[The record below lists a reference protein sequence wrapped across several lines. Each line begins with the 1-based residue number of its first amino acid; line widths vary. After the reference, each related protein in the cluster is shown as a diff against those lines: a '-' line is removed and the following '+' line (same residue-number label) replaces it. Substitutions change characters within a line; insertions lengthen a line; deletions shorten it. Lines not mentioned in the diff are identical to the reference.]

1 MMTTQ
6 PLNALILYS
15 VVSPGV
21 RKCVGSQP
29 CFDYFP
35 LLLDV
40 LCLQRAYWA
49 IYLVKG
55 PRLIKSRRIQYR
67 RRQPKADYDPGYFR
81 LEVQTPTS
89 EVVEKQNF
97 LISSRNPFLSKQIS
111 LNGIIKFQA
120 LK

>member
-49 IYLVKG
+49 GEGTKTNKK
-55 PRLIKSRRIQYR
+55 P
-67 RRQPKADYDPGYFR
+67 
-81 LEVQTPTS
+81 
-89 EVVEKQNF
+89 QNTVTEET
-97 LISSRNPFLSKQIS
+97 
-111 LNGIIKFQA
+111 A
-120 LK
+120 